1 MKLRQI
7 CMNSVFYKSL
17 FLLSKKDRIK
27 LFIATISQIFLGFLD
42 LIAVAAIGVLGA
54 LAVNGVSAKAPGNA
68 VSGVLVFLN
77 LDGLTLI
84 QQAVLLGGGAAFLL
98 VLKTL
103 ASMFTTRKILIFL
116 GHRGADISAKLIAKL
131 LSKDLLY
138 IQSKS
143 IQEFVF
149 MTTVGV
155 ETITLRI
162 LGVFISITADLSLL
176 IIIMCGLIVLD
187 PIMALLTFIVF
198 SSVGLLIYKFLHKRA
213 HSLGVKNTALD
224 IGSRSKIVEVLTSY
238 KESVV
243 RGRRDFYSEEI
254 GSMRKSQASIGAEI
268 AFMPNIGK
276 YIIET
281 AVILG
286 ALVIAAVQFGLTD
299 ASRAV
304 ATLSVFLISGTRI
317 APAILRIQQ
326 GAIQIR
332 GNIGIAKPTLE
343 IIGQLSNTVEN
354 SHGPAEVDLNHV
366 GFVPVVSIKELGF
379 TYPGALAK
387 SIDISNLEFASGEL
401 IAIVGPSGA
410 GKTTLV
416 DLILG
421 LLTPDAGTILI
432 SGKNPKDAISNWP
445 GAIAYVPQDI
455 TISNGSILD
464 NVALGYPKESIER
477 SQVLKVIGLAQ
488 LEPLV
493 ANLPDG
499 IDSQVGE
506 RGTQLSGGQRQRIGI
521 ARALFTNPKLIV
533 LDEATS
539 SLDSQTEDAISKA
552 IDKLSGKA
560 TVIIIAHRLS
570 TVKNAHKVIYID
582 SGKVLSA
589 GKFDEVRK
597 QIPDFDFQAKLLDN

>member
-1 MKLRQI
+1 MKLRQF
-7 CMNSVFYKSL
+7 CRNSVFYRSL
-17 FLLSKKDRIK
+17 FLLSKKDRLK
-27 LFIATISQIFLGFLD
+27 LLIATLSQIFLGFLD

-54 LAVNGVSAKAPGNA
+54 LAVNGVSAKAPGNT

-77 LDGLTLI
+77 LDGLTLVE
-84 QQAVLLGGGAAFLL
+84 QGVLLGGGAAFLL

-116 GHRGADISAKLIAKL
+116 GHRGADISAKLVAKL

-149 MTTVGV
+149 MTTTGV
-155 ETITLRI
+155 ETITLRV
-162 LGVFISITADLSLL
+162 LGVFISIAADLSLL
-176 IIIMCGLIVLD
+176 MIIMCGLIVLD
-187 PIMALLTFIVF
+187 PIMALLTFIIF
-198 SSVGLLIYKFLHKRA
+198 SLVGLLIYKFLHKRA
-213 HSLGVKNTALD
+213 HSLGVKNTTLD
-224 IGSRSKIVEVLTSY
+224 IGSRSKIAEVLTSY

-254 GSMRKSQASIGAEI
+254 GSMRRSQAAIGAEI

-276 YIIET
+276 YIIEA

-286 ALVIAAVQFGLTD
+286 ALVVAAVQFGLTD

-343 IIGQLSNTVEN
+343 IIGQLSKDVPNF
-354 SHGPAEVDLNHV
+354 HGAVGIDLKHV
-366 GFVPVVSIKELGF
+366 GFMPDVSINNLSF
-379 TYPGALAK
+379 SYPGVLNK
-387 SIDISNLEFASGEL
+387 SIDISNLNFASGE
-401 IAIVGPSGA
+401 ITAVVGPSGA

-421 LLTPDAGTILI
+421 LLTPDEGTITI
-432 SGKNPKDAISNWP
+432 SGKNPKEAITNWP

-455 TISNGSILD
+455 SISNGSILD
-464 NVALGYPKESIER
+464 NVALGYPKESIDR
-477 SQVLKVIGLAQ
+477 SQVLKVIELAQ
-488 LEPLV
+488 LELLI

-582 SGKVLSA
+582 SGRVLSA

-597 QIPDFDFQAKLLDN
+597 EIPDFDFQAKLLDN

>member
-1 MKLRQI
+1 MKLRQF
-7 CMNSVFYKSL
+7 CLNSVFYKSYL
-17 FLLSKKDRIK
+17 LLSKKDRLK
-27 LFIATISQIFLGFLD
+27 LFIATLSQIFLGFLD
-42 LIAVAAIGVLGA
+42 LIAVATIGVLGA
-54 LAVNGVSAKAPGNA
+54 LAVNGVSAKAPGNT

-84 QQAVLLGGGAAFLL
+84 QQAVILGGGAAFLL
-98 VLKTL
+98 VIKTL
-103 ASMFTTRKILIFL
+103 ASIFITRRILIFL
-116 GHRGADISAKLIAKL
+116 GHRGADISARLVSKL

-149 MTTVGV
+149 MTTTGV
-155 ETITLRI
+155 ETVTLRV

-176 IIIMCGLIVLD
+176 IIIMCGLLILD
-187 PIMALLTFIVF
+187 PLMALLTFIIF
-198 SSVGLLIYKFLHKRA
+198 LGVGLLIYTFLHKRA
-213 HSLGVKNTALD
+213 HSLGVRNTTLD
-224 IGSRSKIVEVLTSY
+224 IGSRSKIAEVLTSY

-243 RGRRDFYSEEI
+243 RGRQNFYAEEI
-254 GSMRKSQASIGAEI
+254 GSMRRSQALVGAEI

-276 YIIET
+276 YVIET

-286 ALVIAAVQFGLTD
+286 ALVVAAVQFGLTD

-343 IIGQLSNTVEN
+343 IISQLSNAVGD
-354 SHGPAEVDLNHV
+354 SHEPVDLDLNHA
-366 GFVPVVSIKELGF
+366 GFVPYVSVNNLSF
-379 TYPGALAK
+379 SYPGILTK
-387 SIDISNLEFASGEL
+387 SIDIPNLEFVSGE
-401 IAIVGPSGA
+401 ITAVVGPSGA

-421 LLTPDAGTILI
+421 LLTPEEGEITL
-432 SGKNPKDAISNWP
+432 SGKNPKEAIVNWP
-445 GAIAYVPQDI
+445 GAISYVPQDV
-455 TISNGSILD
+455 TISNGSILN
-464 NVALGYPKESIER
+464 NVVLGYPKKSVDR
-477 SQVLKVIGLAQ
+477 NQVLKVLELAQ
-488 LEPLV
+488 LGPFI
-493 ANLPDG
+493 ANLPEG

-539 SLDSQTEDAISKA
+539 SLDSQTESAISKA

-570 TVKNAHKVIYID
+570 TVKNADKVIYID
-582 SGKVLSA
+582 SGKVLSV
-589 GKFDEVRK
+589 GKFDEVCR
-597 QIPDFDFQAKLLDN
+597 QIPDFDFQAKLLDS